1 MPAACLPSSLPSCLP
16 AWLEVEHEN
25 QRPPQKRDALHISD
39 EEGRRRIQIVALKRQ
54 IQLQMAAP
62 DLPANGV
69 CCKLIVASTDN
80 SSLWNKPTDVAML
93 PLFLLPLL
101 HLNPSQS
108 TAANSSLRCRCN
120 TRRCRG
126 KCVIDLP
133 HATLETNPRQCVC
146 VCAAGNFIW
155 AHAILLSIVMKPT
168 TARGKE
174 EAAQA
179 NHSASCSERFDWPL
193 KLHVSVEGAAL
204 AVPRDVWV
212 MCKTWTVDKHNRRAS
227 DASACSA
234 RSVRC
239 QARCDSKWIR
249 IL

>member
-1 MPAACLPSSLPSCLP
+1 MLSSGRYSYRWLHLTCRQTACAANLLWQAQTIPRCETSQLMWRCCRCFCCCCFISIPVNRL
-16 AWLEVEHEN
+16 
-25 QRPPQKRDALHISD
+25 QRIPRFAAAVTLV
-39 EEGRRRIQIVALKRQ
+39 VA
-54 IQLQMAAP
+54 
-62 DLPANGV
+62 
-69 CCKLIVASTDN
+69 VASA
-80 SSLWNKPTDVAML
+80 SLICPTQ
-93 PLFLLPLL
+93 
-101 HLNPSQS
+101 PSKLTQG
-108 TAANSSLRCRCN
+108 NM
-120 TRRCRG
+120 
-126 KCVIDLP
+126 CV
-133 HATLETNPRQCVC
+133 CVC

-212 MCKTWTVDKHNRRAS
+212 MCKTWRVDKHNRRAS

-239 QARCDSKWIR
+239 QARYDNKRKR
-249 IL
+249 ILWRKLQNKTTADSMNGPDDKNN